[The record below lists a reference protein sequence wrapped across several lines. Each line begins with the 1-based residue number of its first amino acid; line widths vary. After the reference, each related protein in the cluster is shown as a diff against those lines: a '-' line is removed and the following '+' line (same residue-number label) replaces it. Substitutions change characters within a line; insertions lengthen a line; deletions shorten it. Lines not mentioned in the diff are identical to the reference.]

1 MIYIHSIQ
9 NEETGVCILKR
20 DADDLKTTH
29 GNTDLGVRR
38 KPYSSRCSFWAE
50 SCPSQIHMLNP

>member
-38 KPYSSRCSFWAE
+38 KP
-50 SCPSQIHMLNP
+50 